1 MSQQNSEKRI
11 EEDSTD
17 IEFGE
22 FQSPKIKRIPTK
34 YVNPTPIK
42 SPFKRKIALD
52 DIDEDLPQSIKKEVN
67 SVSKIYDIDSD
78 SDDDIDIIEP
88 VIEEVVQAERGK
100 NGKELQKNRWC
111 FTYNNPKCTGEEFKA
126 FLEKSGKV
134 KLAVFQ
140 LEKGDNGTLHFQGY
154 METGRE
160 RTTSLQKML
169 GIHKCSLLYANG
181 TKQAN
186 HKYCTKD
193 DTREDGPWYVG
204 NPDDFKR
211 KGQGARNDLDKFA
224 LVCLE
229 EGGITT
235 KVEEEFA
242 GHSLRYQKHVKDYIA
257 FKKLRDAKDKEKQYW
272 IDMYEKEQRGEEFTG
287 QQQRNLVL
295 LFGPTAVGKTTW
307 VKKEVYGNKKE
318 DLYTKN
324 GKNKWWCGYEGE
336 NNVLI
341 DEFNGNEFGSIEFFN
356 EMTNIGCFQVET
368 KGGQAVLTADNIYI
382 ASNKHPCH
390 WWKKGEG
397 NIDWS
402 DQRYRALVRRFKQV
416 HWWNDQ
422 KELTI
427 LENPGEF
434 QNTPEWSESNEKWV
448 HFFVLSYA
456 PVKHILLK
464 LLSTLILPSLLLQG
478 F

>member
-1 MSQQNSEKRI
+1 MSQKESVEKIKNDDSDVI
-11 EEDSTD
+11 EY
-17 IEFGE
+17 GE
-22 FQSPKIKRIPTK
+22 FQSPKLTRKPTMIM
-34 YVNPTPIK
+34 PSAPLK
-42 SPFKRKIALD
+42 SAFKRRLIPLSESDDDLFDDDIKTPLS
-52 DIDEDLPQSIKKEVN
+52 DIDEEV
-67 SVSKIYDIDSD
+67 KIHN
-78 SDDDIDIIEP
+78 DDTEHDGEIIE
-88 VIEEVVQAERGK
+88 VGK
-100 NGKELQKNRWC
+100 NKRESPRIRYC
-111 FTYNNPKCTGEEFKA
+111 FTYNNPKCSGEEFKKY
-126 FLEKSGKV
+126 LEDKGKIA
-134 KLAVFQ
+134 LAVFQ
-140 LEKGDNGTLHFQGY
+140 LEKGANGVLHFQGY
-154 METGRE
+154 WECKQKM
-160 RTTSLQKML
+160 RTTALQTML

-204 NPDDFKR
+204 NPEDFKR
-211 KGQGARNDLDKFA
+211 KGQGARNDLDEFA

-242 GHSLRYQKHVKDYIA
+242 GHSLRFQKHVKDYIA
-257 FKKLRDAKDKEKQYW
+257 FKKLRDAKEKEKQYW

-295 LFGPTAVGKTTW
+295 LFGPTAVGKTTY

-324 GKNKWWCGYEGE
+324 GRTKWWCGYEGE

-356 EMTNIGCFQVET
+356 DMTNIGCFQIET
-368 KGGQAVLTADNIYI
+368 KGGQSVLTAENIYV

-390 WWKKGEG
+390 WWKNGPDASIG
-397 NIDWS
+397 WS

-448 HFFVLSYA
+448 HFWKGLRRPIQEGDSSVPGQDSYF
-456 PVKHILLK
+456 
-464 LLSTLILPSLLLQG
+464 T